1 MSNDI
6 RLDNKGKRLQ
16 IGESQNPK
24 DGRYCYKYMDKASR
38 KRQAIYALSLEE
50 LRYKENMI
58 RIRLMDEINSK
69 KDEVSPYILELIYSM
84 NDEFRKMQGEIADLK
99 SKKGENMSRIFAQVY
114 EEKDY
119 SKFKRLE
126 NNRDV
131 TESRKEKL
139 KASISSGEIL
149 NPIIVNEKM
158 EIIDGQGRYEAKKEL
173 GLPIQYIISK
183 GAGIEECQKMNRYN
197 TKWSI
202 VDYIYSYA
210 RAGNPNYI
218 KFAEAC
224 EQIKCPPTK
233 TATFANIV
241 SSGNV
246 TEKMENGTL
255 FFDDALYNQ
264 TLENHRKFQDIL
276 EALLYQGR
284 VNQTFI
290 LAANILFVNPEYQHK
305 KMIEQCK
312 KYRGTFVQMAKRKD
326 QVVELSRIYNMR
338 AKKKIYFEDWFREEK
353 NRIGNEREPS
363 FNWEREKDVSSLKAC
378 RAENYENKTKRTIIL
393 SK

>member
-1 MSNDI
+1 MPSTI
-6 RLDNKGKRLQ
+6 RFDDKGKRLQ
-16 IGESQNPK
+16 VGESQNPK
-24 DGRYCYKYMDKASR
+24 DGRYCYKYTDKVTR
-38 KRQAIYALSLEE
+38 KRHAVYALSLEE

-58 RIRLMDEINSK
+58 RLQLLDEINSQK
-69 KDEVSPYILELIYSM
+69 SEATPYILGLIE
-84 NDEFRKMQGEIADLK
+84 NINKEFKKMRDEIADLK
-99 SKKGENMSRIFAQVY
+99 SKEDENMSRIFAQVY
-114 EEKDY
+114 EERDY

-131 TESRKEKL
+131 TEARKEKL
-139 KASISSGEIL
+139 KASISSGEVL

-183 GAGIEECQKMNRYN
+183 GTGIEECQKMNKYN

-218 KFAEAC
+218 KFAKAC
-224 EQIKCPPTK
+224 EQIKCPPSK
-233 TATFANIV
+233 TATFANILGG
-241 SSGNV
+241 GNM
-246 TEKMENGTL
+246 TERMENGTL
-255 FFDDALYNQ
+255 LFDDVLYEQ

-290 LAANILFVNPEYQHK
+290 LAANILFENPEYQHK

-338 AKKKIYFEDWFREEK
+338 AKKKIYFEDWFRDEK
-353 NRIGNEREPS
+353 NHIGNEREPS
-363 FNWEREKDVSSLKAC
+363 FNWERKKDISSLKAY
-378 RAENYENKTKRTIIL
+378 RVENDEKKRNGQL
-393 SK
+393 F